1 MNRAG
6 LRAELEIGPPAELG
20 VGRGTAFALAGWC
33 YDPVAGMEALEVEV
47 AGARS
52 ALGRH
57 SMPRRDRWQN
67 EPGGGAARA
76 RAYRSGFAGVAVVPQ
91 GAPAGAAEVSLIA
104 QLSGRREQR
113 IGIGEVR
120 LAPSPAE
127 PPPAPL
133 PRFPTGASGRRVAIC
148 MASFDPPP
156 ELLRRQLDSIRGQ
169 GHRNWVCM
177 ISDDGSRPELA
188 KRLQAEVR
196 GDERFSLLRGERL
209 GFYRN
214 FERALALAPE
224 CEFVA
229 LCDQDDRWRPD
240 KLERLLA
247 GIGGA
252 GLAYSD
258 ARVIRPDGAVTE
270 PSYWSVRGANH
281 DNLASLLLA
290 NSITGAATLF
300 RRDLLDYVL
309 PFPPAHGA
317 PYHDHWLALVALS
330 RGEIAYVDEPLW
342 DYVQHADAVIGHS
355 GANRPPLRL
364 GRVLRERR
372 RRGGKPAMAVYYYD
386 WLQLRVLMEVL
397 RLRCW
402 PAMSEGK
409 RRALT
414 WLLAAERNPAA
425 AAWLLGRRARRLR
438 GRNETLDREL
448 YFGFGLAG
456 ARVSEL
462 AGSLLRRPAP
472 WVADAAVPPRPEP
485 AITAPPQSA
494 APRG

>member
-364 GRVLRERR
+364 GRALRERR
-372 RRGGKPAMAVYYYD
+372 RRGASP
-386 WLQLRVLMEVL
+386 R
-397 RLRCW
+397 W
-402 PAMSEGK
+402 PSTTTTGSSS
-409 RRALT
+409 
-414 WLLAAERNPAA
+414 
-425 AAWLLGRRARRLR
+425 
-438 GRNETLDREL
+438 
-448 YFGFGLAG
+448 GF
-456 ARVSEL
+456 
-462 AGSLLRRPAP
+462 
-472 WVADAAVPPRPEP
+472 
-485 AITAPPQSA
+485 
-494 APRG
+494 